1 MVFGVVWFLLF
12 QLGGTARRPRKFR
25 DPEERRKEVPIV
37 VASMTAKSP
46 YPGAH
51 PGPYPGLN
59 HWLKGAS
66 AFPADK
72 LRPTLFTTLLLCGV
86 FWVDLQI
93 PLGVAAGVPYV
104 WVMLSAHWAPGRRVT
119 IAIAI
124 LCSIL
129 TYLGFLWSPPE
140 GEMWMVVINR
150 LLALFAIWLTTLL
163 CVIRKKREVQLDQ
176 TRLMLTENIRLMHSI
191 LSGIL
196 EGVLVSDRDGKVI
209 LSNPSATDL
218 LGRMA
223 GNGWAGRTG
232 QPTAAAPTIDGA
244 IPEPLAAVLKRT
256 IGGERIDAREVAIP
270 ATTPGAGELYYRL
283 NGMPMHSPEGQLT
296 GGIVTIHNVTQSRM
310 LEKAIVDATEN
321 EQRRIGR
328 DIHDCLI
335 QHLSGILLML
345 QTITARLTG
354 MAQPTADRAEL
365 VAPLHKIQRHLDES
379 LLTARRIAHGLF
391 PVELE
396 RFGLVPAL
404 EQLLAQLE
412 ALHGIAMEGRFA
424 VADAFDMRTI
434 PAESATHLYRI
445 AQEALSNACRHAE
458 ARRARLTVA
467 IDADGAIAMTVEDDG
482 RGLPDVESARSGI
495 GLRSMAYR
503 AKQLGGELKYG
514 PSEMGGL
521 KVACRAA
528 GVPASSAT
536 QEN

>member
-1 MVFGVVWFLLF
+1 
-12 QLGGTARRPRKFR
+12 
-25 DPEERRKEVPIV
+25 
-37 VASMTAKSP
+37 MTAK
-46 YPGAH
+46 A
-51 PGPYPGLN
+51 PYPGLS

-72 LRPTLFTTLLLCGV
+72 LRPTLFTLLLLCGV

-104 WVMLSAHWAPGRRVT
+104 WVMLSAHWAPGHRVT
-119 IAIAI
+119 VGIAI

-163 CVIRKKREVQLDQ
+163 CAIRKKREVQLDQ
-176 TRLMLTENIRLMHSI
+176 TRVMLSDNIRLMHSI

-196 EGVLVSDRDGKVI
+196 EGVLVSDRDGRVI

-218 LGRMA
+218 LGRIGGEVWPARATPAAA
-223 GNGWAGRTG
+223 G
-232 QPTAAAPTIDGA
+232 AAAPTIDGA
-244 IPEPLAAVLKRT
+244 IPEPLANVLRRT
-256 IGGERIDAREVAIP
+256 IGGERIDARELAVPSANGGN
-270 ATTPGAGELYYRL
+270 AAAYYQL
-283 NGMPMHSPEGQLT
+283 NGMPMHSPEGRLT
-296 GGIVTIHNVTQSRM
+296 GGIVTIHNVTQSKM

-321 EQRRIGR
+321 EQRRIGQ

-345 QTITARLTG
+345 QTIA
-354 MAQPTADRAEL
+354 AQVSGGRGEL
-365 VAPLHKIQRHLDES
+365 VAPLNKIQKLLDES

-404 EQLLAQLE
+404 EQLMTQLE
-412 ALHGIAMEGRFA
+412 TIHGIAIEGRFA
-424 VADAFDMRTI
+424 IDHAIDTQAI
-434 PAESATHLYRI
+434 PAQTATHLYRI
-445 AQEALSNACRHAE
+445 AQEALNNACRHGGAK
-458 ARRARLTVA
+458 RVRLTLA
-467 IDADGAIAMTVEDDG
+467 IDAGGGIELAVEDDG
-482 RGLPDVESARSGI
+482 RGLPDSELTRSGI

-503 AKQLGGELKYG
+503 AKQLGGELSYG
-514 PSEMGGL
+514 SSELGGL
-521 KVACRAA
+521 RVRCRLAA
-528 GVPASSAT
+528 ALTDPLAAET
-536 QEN
+536 RQRN